1 MLIAS
6 GRARPRGPMFAM
18 LNAEDKKIWKAS
30 MEGLAVLTQG
40 PGEPERT
47 VDRGPA
53 LHHRARDL
61 AQAQV

>member
-1 MLIAS
+1 
-6 GRARPRGPMFAM
+6 MFAM